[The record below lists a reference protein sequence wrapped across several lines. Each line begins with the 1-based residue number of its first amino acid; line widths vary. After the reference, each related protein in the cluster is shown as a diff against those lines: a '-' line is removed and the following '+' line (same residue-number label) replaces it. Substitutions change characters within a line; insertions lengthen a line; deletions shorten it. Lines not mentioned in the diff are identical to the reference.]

1 MVNSVSV
8 TGRVTKD
15 PVSFTK
21 DGKEKAAFT
30 VADNQY
36 KTVNGERIKETVF
49 FNCVASFG
57 NQYIMD
63 NLKSGMKITVVG
75 KQKPYKKKLK
85 NGQEVDD
92 VFLDVQ
98 EYDFDKPKQDT
109 PPSHYNPHDPQA
121 PIYPQ

>member
-8 TGRVTKD
+8 TGRVKDD

-36 KTVNGERIKETVF
+36 KTVNGNREKKTVWLK
-49 FNCVASFG
+49 CIAAFG

-63 NLKSGMKITVVG
+63 NLKSGMKITVNG
-75 KQKPYKKKLK
+75 TIRPLK
-85 NGQEVDD
+85 DGRGVEDIFID
-92 VFLDVQ
+92 VSS
-98 EYDFDKPKQDT
+98 YDFDNPWKNPQ
-109 PPSHYNPHDPQA
+109 SQHYNPHDPQA

>member
-1 MVNSVSV
+1 MANIVAV

-36 KTVNGERIKETVF
+36 KNVNGERVKAVVF
-49 FNCVASFG
+49 FNCISSFG

-63 NLKSGMKITVVG
+63 NLKTGMKITVHG
-75 KQKPYKKKLK
+75 EQKPYKKKLK

-92 VFLDVQ
+92 VFVDVSK
-98 EYDFDKPKQDT
+98 YDFDKPKDT
-109 PPSHYNPHDPQA
+109 PQQPQYNPHDAQA
-121 PIYPQ
+121 PICQ